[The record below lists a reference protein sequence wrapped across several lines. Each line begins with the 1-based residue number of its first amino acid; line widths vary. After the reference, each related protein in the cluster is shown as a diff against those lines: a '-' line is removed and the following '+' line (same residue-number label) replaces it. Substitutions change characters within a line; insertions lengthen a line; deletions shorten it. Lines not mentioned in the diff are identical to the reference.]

1 MEKIENVKGKK
12 EEGSS
17 ILKAAW
23 LIALVTIL
31 SKVVGFLR
39 DVITEKYY
47 GTTWQSDAYFSA
59 SQIDGKAI
67 PLNASP

>member
-39 DVITEKYY
+39 DVITVQLGSLMHIFMRIKYHH
-47 GTTWQSDAYFSA
+47 
-59 SQIDGKAI
+59 
-67 PLNASP
+67 LR